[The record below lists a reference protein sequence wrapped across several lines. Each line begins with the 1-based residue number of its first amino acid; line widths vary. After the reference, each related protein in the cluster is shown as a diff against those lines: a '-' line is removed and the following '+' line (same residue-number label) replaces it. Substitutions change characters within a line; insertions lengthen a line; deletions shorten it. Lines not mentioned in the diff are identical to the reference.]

1 MSDKA
6 EIQKELERFRDY
18 VIEASKKNLVRLK
31 KSDGKLYKSLRGE
44 VKTMPNS
51 ISIQFMMED
60 YGIYQDE
67 GVNGLKKKRGSK
79 YSYRKGVPNTKMLKS
94 LDVWLRRKGLSPRDK
109 SGKFVKRTSMKFAL
123 ARSIFNNGLKK
134 SLFFTKPFEAAYKKL
149 PEELVEKYGLDALK
163 LFNQQ
168 VDQIIKQNG

>member
-1 MSDKA
+1 MQKT
-6 EIQKELERFRDY
+6 EVQKELEKFRDY
-18 VIEASKKNLVRLK
+18 VIETSKKNLVRLK
-31 KSDGKLYKSLRGE
+31 KSDGKLYKSLRGN

-51 ISIQFMMED
+51 ISIEFMMED
-60 YGIYQDE
+60 YGIYQDA
-67 GVNGLKKKRGSK
+67 GVNGLKQKRGSK
-79 YSYRKGVPNTKMLKS
+79 YSYRKGVPNAKMLKS

-123 ARSIFNNGLKK
+123 ARSIFNKGLKK
-134 SLFFTKPFEAAYKKL
+134 SLFFTKPFESAYKRL

-168 VDQIIKQNG
+168 VDKIIQK

>member
-1 MSDKA
+1 VSDKA

-60 YGIYQDE
+60 YGIYQDA

-79 YSYRKGVPNTKMLKS
+79 YSFRKGVPNRKMLKS

>member
-1 MSDKA
+1 MQKT
-6 EIQKELERFRDY
+6 EVQKELEKFRDY

-31 KSDGKLYKSLRGE
+31 KSDGKLYKSLKGK

-51 ISIQFMMED
+51 ISIEFMMED
-60 YGIYQDE
+60 YGIYQDA
-67 GVNGLKKKRGSK
+67 GVNGMSQYRKSPYKF
-79 YSYRKGVPNTKMLKS
+79 RKGVPSKEMISS
-94 LDVWLRRKGLSPRDK
+94 LNDWIKRKGIRPRNKKGQFK
-109 SGKFVKRTSMKFAL
+109 SRNGLAFGI
-123 ARSIFNNGLKK
+123 ARSIFKKGLKR
-134 SLFFTKPFEAAYKKL
+134 SLFFTKPFEAAYKRL

>member
-1 MSDKA
+1 MQNT
-6 EIQKELERFRDY
+6 EVQKELEKFRDY

-60 YGIYQDE
+60 YGIYQDA
-67 GVNGLKKKRGSK
+67 GVNGLKEKHGSK
-79 YSYRKGVPNTKMLKS
+79 YSYRKGVPNAKMLKS

-123 ARSIFNNGLKK
+123 ARSIFNKGISK

-168 VDQIIKQNG
+168 IDQILKQNG

>member
-1 MSDKA
+1 VSDKA

-60 YGIYQDE
+60 YGIYQDA

-79 YSYRKGVPNTKMLKS
+79 YSFRKGVPNRKMLKS

-134 SLFFTKPFEAAYKKL
+134 SLFFTKPFEAAYKRL
-149 PEELVEKYGLDALK
+149 PEELVEKYGVDALK

-168 VDQIIKQNG
+168 IDQIIKQNG

>member
-44 VKTMPNS
+44 VKAMPNS

-60 YGIYQDE
+60 YGIYQDA

-79 YSYRKGVPNTKMLKS
+79 YSFRKGVPNAKMLKS
-94 LDVWLRRKGLSPRDK
+94 LDVWLRRKGLSPRDSK
-109 SGKFVKRTSMKFAL
+109 GKFIKRTSMKFAL

-168 VDQIIKQNG
+168 IDQIIK

>member
-1 MSDKA
+1 VSDKA

-60 YGIYQDE
+60 YGIYQDA

-79 YSYRKGVPNTKMLKS
+79 YSFRKGVPNRKMLKS

-168 VDQIIKQNG
+168 IDQIIKQNG

>member
-1 MSDKA
+1 
-6 EIQKELERFRDY
+6 LTGPRFHLWTSSLAA
-18 VIEASKKNLVRLK
+18 IPASRSLQQVK
-31 KSDGKLYKSLRGE
+31 GK

-51 ISIQFMMED
+51 ISIEFMMED
-60 YGIYQDE
+60 YGIYQDA
-67 GVNGLKKKRGSK
+67 GVNGLKKNRGSK
-79 YSYRKGVPNTKMLKS
+79 YSYRKGVPNAQMLKS

-109 SGKFVKRTSMKFAL
+109 SGKFVKRTGMKFAL

-149 PEELVEKYGLDALK
+149 PEELVQKYGLDALK

-168 VDQIIKQNG
+168 LDTILKK

>member
-1 MSDKA
+1 MDKA
-6 EIQKELERFRDY
+6 EIQKELEKFRDY

-31 KSDGKLYKSLRGE
+31 KSDGKLYKSLKGT
-44 VKTMPNS
+44 VKAMPNS
-51 ISIQFMMED
+51 ISIQFSMED

-67 GVNGLKKKRGSK
+67 GVNGLKQKRGSK
-79 YSYRKGVPNTKMLKS
+79 YSFRKGVPNAKMLKS

-123 ARSIFNNGLKK
+123 ARSIFNKGLKK

-149 PEELVEKYGLDALK
+149 PEDLVEKYGLDALK

>member
-1 MSDKA
+1 MQKD
-6 EIQKELERFRDY
+6 EVQKELEKFRDY

-31 KSDGKLYKSLRGE
+31 KSDGKLYKSLRGT

-51 ISIQFMMED
+51 ISIEFIMED
-60 YGIYQDE
+60 YGIYQDA
-67 GVNGLKKKRGSK
+67 GVNGLKEKHGSK
-79 YSYRKGVPNTKMLKS
+79 YSFRKGVPNAKMLKS

-123 ARSIFNNGLKK
+123 ARSIFNKGISK

-149 PEELVEKYGLDALK
+149 PEELVQKYGLDALK

-168 VDQIIKQNG
+168 LDTILKK

>member
-1 MSDKA
+1 MQKD
-6 EIQKELERFRDY
+6 EVQKELEKFRDY

-31 KSDGKLYKSLRGE
+31 KSDGKLYKSLRGT

-51 ISIQFMMED
+51 ISIEFMMED
-60 YGIYQDE
+60 YGIYQDA
-67 GVNGLKKKRGSK
+67 GVNGLKEKHGSK
-79 YSYRKGVPNTKMLKS
+79 YSFRKGVPNAKMLKS

-123 ARSIFNNGLKK
+123 ARSIFNKGISK

-149 PEELVEKYGLDALK
+149 PEELVQKYGLDALK

-168 VDQIIKQNG
+168 LDTILKK